1 MRPPGRRSA
10 LLRVFPAF
18 IFGLCVVALLSGAC
32 PAGRCLFS
40 KRETIII
47 IGAGAAGLAAAAA
60 LNTVADVLVLEAQE
74 RLGGRVHTN
83 RSLGVPIELGAVWIH
98 RAEGN
103 VVSELARRFGC
114 ASEVTE
120 NKQLQLHDEDGTPMP
135 TSLVSQVYAEFT
147 RTIMPEFLR
156 RRAQLPSAAHDVDM
170 ETLMRH
176 LPSAARLSGVRQRCI
191 FDFLLFRDIV
201 QDHTADLRQTS
212 AREYDTDMYGGKGKD
227 EVLPGGYDCIVHGLS
242 RGVEVRTGRAGE
254 VERLRYGEARGVE
267 AHLADGS
274 VVRADRAIVTLP
286 LGVLRVGIEAQA
298 ATVGIEAQA
307 ATVGIEAQAATVGIE
322 AQAASVGIE
331 AQAATGA
338 ANSSSTSS
346 PSLSSSSAWPRG
358 AVRFEPPL
366 PPRWLLPLSKLGWG
380 EALKVGLRFPSIFW
394 APTAHFLGKVG
405 GGCTAYGSSRHME
418 FVNLA
423 VYTGAP
429 VLLMETERAWARTL
443 AAMPDEQLL
452 GVVMGELRRM
462 YPGAPAPTATVVARL
477 GENVFQ
483 RGAFTFMPPRET
495 SELQRRLWQPLAA
508 GRVFL
513 AGEHTSVLHAG
524 TVHGAVVSGRQAA
537 AQVRAAMRGEP
548 LVAAAERFHEQ
559 YRERLYRANYG
570 DDHEDERWYFWG
582 GLGGGGQD
590 ASSEG
595 DDDDPEEEVWD
606 RNP

>member
-1 MRPPGRRSA
+1 MRPPGHRSA
-10 LLRVFPAF
+10 LRRVFPAF

-114 ASEVTE
+114 ASVVTE

-135 TSLVSQVYAEFT
+135 TSLVSQVYAEFI

-176 LPSAARLSGVRQRCI
+176 LPSAARLSDVRQRCI

-227 EVLPGGYDCIVHGLS
+227 EVLPGGYDCIVRGLS

-286 LGVLRVGIEAQA
+286 LGVLRVGIEAQ
-298 ATVGIEAQA
+298 QA
-307 ATVGIEAQAATVGIE
+307 ATSAD
-322 AQAASVGIE
+322 
-331 AQAATGA
+331 
-338 ANSSSTSS
+338 NSSSTSS
-346 PSLSSSSAWPRG
+346 PSSSSSSAWPRG

-380 EALKVGLRFPSIFW
+380 EALKVGLRFPNIFW

-429 VLLMETERAWARTL
+429 VLLMETERAWARAL

-590 ASSEG
+590 AASEG

>member
-1 MRPPGRRSA
+1 
-10 LLRVFPAF
+10 
-18 IFGLCVVALLSGAC
+18 
-32 PAGRCLFS
+32 
-40 KRETIII
+40 
-47 IGAGAAGLAAAAA
+47 
-60 LNTVADVLVLEAQE
+60 
-74 RLGGRVHTN
+74 
-83 RSLGVPIELGAVWIH
+83 
-98 RAEGN
+98 
-103 VVSELARRFGC
+103 
-114 ASEVTE
+114 
-120 NKQLQLHDEDGTPMP
+120 
-135 TSLVSQVYAEFT
+135 
-147 RTIMPEFLR
+147 
-156 RRAQLPSAAHDVDM
+156 
-170 ETLMRH
+170 
-176 LPSAARLSGVRQRCI
+176 
-191 FDFLLFRDIV
+191 
-201 QDHTADLRQTS
+201 
-212 AREYDTDMYGGKGKD
+212 
-227 EVLPGGYDCIVHGLS
+227 
-242 RGVEVRTGRAGE
+242 
-254 VERLRYGEARGVE
+254 
-267 AHLADGS
+267 
-274 VVRADRAIVTLP
+274 
-286 LGVLRVGIEAQA
+286 
-298 ATVGIEAQA
+298 
-307 ATVGIEAQAATVGIE
+307 
-322 AQAASVGIE
+322 
-331 AQAATGA
+331 
-338 ANSSSTSS
+338 
-346 PSLSSSSAWPRG
+346 
-358 AVRFEPPL
+358 
-366 PPRWLLPLSKLGWG
+366 
-380 EALKVGLRFPSIFW
+380 
-394 APTAHFLGKVG
+394 
-405 GGCTAYGSSRHME
+405 ME

>member
-1 MRPPGRRSA
+1 MEEIRLSMLVQQAANVSAPQLAAFVEMDQLWLGHPAALFVRGNVFVDADALGYSHQGGMHGGLHRPARRRNATWITMAQCDLVLTVHERAPYQGNLNSA
-10 LLRVFPAF
+10 VQLLRNTPALRDF
-18 IFGLCVVALLSGAC
+18 WRDSVI
-32 PAGRCLFS
+32 PRT
-40 KRETIII
+40 RN
-47 IGAGAAGLAAAAA
+47 LAARECKGGQNQDATMAA
-60 LNTVADVLVLEAQE
+60 LGMARG
-74 RLGGRVHTN
+74 RLLPGSSRVHAP
-83 RSLGVPIELGAVWIH
+83 SGL
-98 RAEGN
+98 RA
-103 VVSELARRFGC
+103 C
-114 ASEVTE
+114 ALSYPETV
-120 NKQLQLHDEDGTPMP
+120 GTPILGEKVHA
-135 TSLVSQVYAEFT
+135 SSEKVHASSEKL
-147 RTIMPEFLR
+147 
-156 RRAQLPSAAHDVDM
+156 
-170 ETLMRH
+170 
-176 LPSAARLSGVRQRCI
+176 
-191 FDFLLFRDIV
+191 
-201 QDHTADLRQTS
+201 TA
-212 AREYDTDMYGGKGKD
+212 K
-227 EVLPGGYDCIVHGLS
+227 VLPGGYDCIVRGLS

-298 ATVGIEAQA
+298 V
-307 ATVGIEAQAATVGIE
+307 
-322 AQAASVGIE
+322 
-331 AQAATGA
+331 TGT
-338 ANSSSTSS
+338 ANSSSKSS
-346 PSLSSSSAWPRG
+346 PSSSSSSAWPRG

-380 EALKVGLRFPSIFW
+380 EALKVGLRFPYIYW

-462 YPGAPAPTATVVARL
+462 YPGAPTPTATVVARL

-548 LVAAAERFHEQ
+548 VVAAAERFHEQ

-570 DDHEDERWYFWG
+570 DDDEDERWFFWG
-582 GLGGGGQD
+582 GLGGRGGQD
-590 ASSEG
+590 AASEG